1 MIPDELEALV
11 VADSVG
17 ALDPDERVDL
27 QARLAVLTPDERSE
41 VARLYDAATA
51 MAASVPPLEPPAHV
65 RERLLAETRKPSR
78 YTVWAADAA
87 WIDTGLPGIRAR
99 VLAVDKVRSLVTLAA
114 CCAPGISITL
124 TRIPITARSPR
135 PKAPRSSSSAPSR
148 TTCRGPRPSITNLA
162 EERLRAQVPGR
173 RKRYSLHC
181 RLNPAWPTSWANSS
195 SSSFL
200 PFSNS
205 ATTPTA

>member
-65 RERLLAETRKPSR
+65 RERRDAQALALHRVGGRRRVDRHRPARDSR
-78 YTVWAADAA
+78 PGPRRRQGAIARHPGRVLRAGDFHHADEDSDHGEITTTEGAEVLVVGA
-87 WIDTGLPGIRAR
+87 VEDYLPG
-99 VLAVDKVRSLVTLAA
+99 AA
-114 CCAPGISITL
+114 A
-124 TRIPITARSPR
+124 
-135 PKAPRSSSSAPSR
+135 
-148 TTCRGPRPSITNLA
+148 
-162 EERLRAQVPGR
+162 
-173 RKRYSLHC
+173 
-181 RLNPAWPTSWANSS
+181 LNHESG
-195 SSSFL
+195 
-200 PFSNS
+200 
-205 ATTPTA
+205 